1 MAAAKASKFHHPKG
15 RRPMAM
21 LRLERRKENRKM
33 NRIALHT
40 DNVVITFAFRKKTGA
55 SRENLSVTLQTN
67 TNPYWNI

>member
-1 MAAAKASKFHHPKG
+1 
-15 RRPMAM
+15 
-21 LRLERRKENRKM
+21 M

-67 TNPYWNI
+67 TNPYWNICSGKKQYERRAVYCP

>member
-1 MAAAKASKFHHPKG
+1 
-15 RRPMAM
+15 MAM